1 GNVAAAAEAA
11 VQSERTR
18 WQRRILVLTVTLV
31 FPVVLGV
38 IELFVRYAAGDRPRP
53 VDPTRWL
60 PLFTFLAVLQIPAAL
75 HCQRRLCR
83 LEILTMMV
91 SARDGNAP
99 GFSEGEAAVSATK
112 HAPSGV

>member
-1 GNVAAAAEAA
+1 MVAPLDELLKSTVSAGGDDRVAALLRQGNVAAAAEAA

-31 FPVVLGV
+31 FPVVLAV
-38 IELFVRYAAGDRPRP
+38 IELFVRYAAGDRPQP

-60 PLFTFLAVLQIPAAL
+60 ALFTFLAVLQIPAAL

-83 LEILTMMV
+83 LEIL
-91 SARDGNAP
+91 
-99 GFSEGEAAVSATK
+99 
-112 HAPSGV
+112 